1 MFDLKALVKNR
12 YEILKAELFMLLHD
26 VGKLQSGHQ
35 AKFIRGYH
43 PPRWAT
49 GYKHDSDIL
58 EHPLMKSTNFLNTSF
73 QLFGENVSLGTVITK
88 HHGAKVSDGSW
99 VVLTKRIDR
108 LDSAW
113 DRDSIID
120 VGVQPYREFIEID
133 TALGWR
139 YLAYSRVVSDCQS
152 IKCDAPLL
160 SLCYK
165 RPSSFQNDC
174 LNYFFNCLIQ
184 IIQASHKRYSR
195 SSKRAI
201 IKFLM
206 QKAAGDTRFSI
217 NDITLWDHA
226 ISTATLYKTLAS
238 WSVLFESDLNDSN
251 VFPKGDNNRFK
262 NWFRPQLLP
271 IRIDGLTYLAQ
282 SNNIPDL
289 LARRDLLQKVYDD
302 WQDILEW
309 EFPLAGEVYRDENGP
324 VFLTFLRDQNAQDA
338 ITLNSLELPND
349 NEASKSVH
357 PEARQKANE
366 LQDYLQQVIVHLTQG
381 DLTLSHNLP
390 LYTYTQKRGANIQ
403 QEKSLGDLLRD
414 EQKHGL
420 WFQADVEQV
429 SSSWQDL
436 RPICSVCGL
445 RPQGIGAQTEDAKKA
460 ISRGMCGACLRRRTE
475 RARPWVEGIHQNS
488 QDRFLKGYPETVWLD
503 EVADENGRIALI
515 VGYFPLENWL
525 DGTLIESLGMFKR
538 DSAEDPPRNR
548 GITIKDENG
557 TPIEVV
563 IGPKP
568 VSYSRI
574 RRVWET
580 TRRFWQQVAPTD
592 RPPQWPPKDEDGN
605 GLKDIYDQPLSI
617 ADSLAGKI
625 VGQAGPRLEIRG
637 ISTDIQ
643 QGLNPYYA
651 YELVFSQNIKM
662 AVVWDDKNKR
672 LITVENLVNIA
683 RLFGWSPPKK
693 RKEEPEGEYQKR
705 VHQEAASF
713 IKNQLENR
721 PATLKEPSEYS
732 SRSQKIG
739 TFTPKDVKQIS
750 NSIYTPLIPILAE
763 PRTFM
768 ALVPANKAFDVVKAI
783 KTKYERE
790 MGKVRNRLPLHIG
803 IVYAYRKMPLR
814 AILDAGRRM
823 LKQKWEK
830 DVWEVVSNSKKLF
843 EKGDKLPE
851 EFNDD
856 KDGQFKEWFEV
867 LLKKGKRTLTW
878 YVPAMMGDGKTE
890 DHWYPYVFIAS
901 PTEPTNC
908 NRYYKA
914 ENPWQSKHSWLVHA
928 GELKKDDK
936 IYFIPA
942 TFDFEFLD
950 YNARRFEI
958 AYDNDGKRK
967 NSLAKPYL
975 LDELE
980 ILEDIWKFIAK
991 DTQNGKSRLSSA
1003 QIFTIRNLIES
1014 KREEWYENIEY
1025 SLKDENFEGFCRN
1038 LFINAEWQWGK
1049 LEKDE
1054 IEWLT
1059 DMAVR
1064 GYFADAIYLFHHVM
1078 KEKPE
1083 GE

>member
-1 MFDLKALVKNR
+1 
-12 YEILKAELFMLLHD
+12 
-26 VGKLQSGHQ
+26 
-35 AKFIRGYH
+35 
-43 PPRWAT
+43 
-49 GYKHDSDIL
+49 
-58 EHPLMKSTNFLNTSF
+58 
-73 QLFGENVSLGTVITK
+73 
-88 HHGAKVSDGSW
+88 
-99 VVLTKRIDR
+99 
-108 LDSAW
+108 
-113 DRDSIID
+113 
-120 VGVQPYREFIEID
+120 
-133 TALGWR
+133 
-139 YLAYSRVVSDCQS
+139 
-152 IKCDAPLL
+152 
-160 SLCYK
+160 
-165 RPSSFQNDC
+165 
-174 LNYFFNCLIQ
+174 
-184 IIQASHKRYSR
+184 
-195 SSKRAI
+195 
-201 IKFLM
+201 
-206 QKAAGDTRFSI
+206 
-217 NDITLWDHA
+217 
-226 ISTATLYKTLAS
+226 
-238 WSVLFESDLNDSN
+238 
-251 VFPKGDNNRFK
+251 
-262 NWFRPQLLP
+262 
-271 IRIDGLTYLAQ
+271 
-282 SNNIPDL
+282 
-289 LARRDLLQKVYDD
+289 
-302 WQDILEW
+302 
-309 EFPLAGEVYRDENGP
+309 
-324 VFLTFLRDQNAQDA
+324 
-338 ITLNSLELPND
+338 
-349 NEASKSVH
+349 
-357 PEARQKANE
+357 
-366 LQDYLQQVIVHLTQG
+366 
-381 DLTLSHNLP
+381 
-390 LYTYTQKRGANIQ
+390 
-403 QEKSLGDLLRD
+403 
-414 EQKHGL
+414 
-420 WFQADVEQV
+420 
-429 SSSWQDL
+429 
-436 RPICSVCGL
+436 
-445 RPQGIGAQTEDAKKA
+445 
-460 ISRGMCGACLRRRTE
+460 MCGVCLRRRTE

-488 QDRFLKGYPETVWLD
+488 QGRFLKGYPETVWLD

-605 GLKDIYDQPLSI
+605 PLCESLGLKDIYDQPLSI

-625 VGQAGPRLEIRG
+625 VGEAGPRLEIRG

-683 RLFGWSPPKK
+683 RLFGWSPAKK

-1014 KREEWYENIEY
+1014 KREEWCENIED